1 MSRNDDSNSEIT
13 AFQFATLLQTTSEA
27 IIGVTAAGQINLWNL
42 GAERLLGYKAEE
54 IIGKDASVLIP
65 EHLAAQDGTLTR
77 GLQYVNSIKEVET
90 SRVHKDGHQVDVS
103 LTYSVVRDQGRTVIG
118 WIILAGSLAEHKR
131 LETAERDQLFLSA
144 IVSSADDGIVSK
156 DLDGIVTSWNKA
168 AERIFGYTE
177 EEMIGKPIAF
187 LIPADHPN
195 EEPQILSRIR
205 RGERIAH
212 YETQRIRKD
221 GRLIDVALTVSP
233 IRDRSGR
240 VIGASKIVREISE
253 RQRWQKAEAA
263 ESFLGALVDSADDAI
278 ISKTLDGIVTSWNPA
293 AEKLYGYTAAEMIG
307 KPIVILIPSD
317 HPDEEAQILE
327 RIRRGER
334 ISGYETKRI
343 KKDGTLMD
351 VSLTVSPIKDG
362 LGRVIGA

>member
-1 MSRNDDSNSEIT
+1 MCIRD
-13 AFQFATLLQTTSEA
+13 
-27 IIGVTAAGQINLWNL
+27 
-42 GAERLLGYKAEE
+42 R
-54 IIGKDASVLIP
+54 
-65 EHLAAQDGTLTR
+65 DGTLTR
-77 GLQYVNSIKEVET
+77 RLQYVNSIHEVET
-90 SRVHKDGHQVDVS
+90 SRVHKDGHQVDIS
-103 LTYSVVRDQGRTVIG
+103 LTYSVVRDQARTVIG
-118 WIILAGSLAEHKR
+118 WIIVAGSLAEHKR

-240 VIGASKIVREISE
+240 VIGASKI
-253 RQRWQKAEAA
+253 
-263 ESFLGALVDSADDAI
+263 
-278 ISKTLDGIVTSWNPA
+278 
-293 AEKLYGYTAAEMIG
+293 
-307 KPIVILIPSD
+307 
-317 HPDEEAQILE
+317 
-327 RIRRGER
+327 
-334 ISGYETKRI
+334 
-343 KKDGTLMD
+343 
-351 VSLTVSPIKDG
+351 
-362 LGRVIGA
+362 